1 MRKDADFD
9 VTDRIH
15 VTYQAG
21 EKLASA
27 IESGRAM
34 IEKGVLALSLN
45 AGNAPADAIAKEW
58 DINGETSLLSV
69 KRA

>member
-15 VTYQAG
+15 VTYAAG
-21 EKLASA
+21 EKLSA
-27 IESGRAM
+27 AIQSGRAM
-34 IEKGVLALSLN
+34 IEKGVLALSLTP
-45 AGNAPADAIAKEW
+45 GEAPADAITKEW
-58 DINGETSLLSV
+58 DINGEAAVLSV